1 MIRLSLFIV
10 FQFLFCDLF
19 SQNKLVILDSLTH
32 QPLVGV
38 SFKAFQSK
46 LYLHSD
52 LDGQVLFPAN
62 LPVNDSIIVSML
74 GYESLIYLSNLLPT
88 QILLSPKKY
97 LLREAIIKPVEPK
110 EYILRSFDSFKQN
123 HVPFPYQQQV
133 FYREE
138 FIVNDAYLRFQ
149 EMDMT
154 IYQFPKNNDS
164 RKYYISGSYPKV
176 NQMYRIDDYKQMAD
190 VKASLGKLVSSSF
203 NFNYLSMYSY
213 TKGVNIMNFIFTTLL
228 EDKEIKYTYL
238 GTENIK
244 GYQAMHIQGDH
255 YEGKNLKYSSHI
267 FLEENSY
274 AVIHF
279 SLLASDYD
287 ISKKYLDFKTK
298 AALWLLGIRF
308 KVKKYYTKIQFQ
320 RTKEGIWAVEDF
332 MTMVPLEVKKK
343 KLLDGY
349 MNISYRMSPMIEKS
363 PIPFSSEIYQHNQF
377 LFDNYKSSSRFGDK
391 LSYSIPLVP
400 KQRERLG
407 RVGK

>member
-1 MIRLSLFIV
+1 M
-10 FQFLFCDLF
+10 
-19 SQNKLVILDSLTH
+19 LDSLT
-32 QPLVGV
+32 QKPLVGV
-38 SFKAFQSK
+38 VFRAVKSK
-46 LYLHSD
+46 LYLYSD
-52 LDGQVLFPAN
+52 IEGNIYFPNNLAN
-62 LPVNDSIIVSML
+62 NDTILVSML
-74 GYESLIYLSNLLPT
+74 GYEPVFYLMNLLPT
-88 QILLSPKKY
+88 QIYLSPKKY
-97 LLREAIIKPVEPK
+97 ILREAIVKPNQPK
-110 EYILRSFDSFKQN
+110 EYIQFAFDSFKSN
-123 HVPFPYQQQV
+123 HVPFPYQQKV

-154 IYQFPKNNDS
+154 IYQFPKSNDS

-176 NQMYRIDDYKQMAD
+176 NQMYRLDDYKQMED
-190 VKASLGKLVSSSF
+190 VKKSLGKLVSNSF

-213 TKGVNIMNFIFTTLL
+213 TKGINIMNFIFTTLL
-228 EDKEIKYTYL
+228 EDPEVKFTYL
-238 GTENIK
+238 GTENVK

-255 YEGKNLKYSSHI
+255 FEGKNLKYSSHI
-267 FLEENSY
+267 FLEENSF

-298 AALWLLGIRF
+298 AVLWLLGIRF

-320 RTKEGIWAVEDF
+320 RTKEGVWAVEDF

-349 MNISYRMSPMIEKS
+349 MNISYRMNSIIEKS
-363 PIPFSSEIYQHNQF
+363 PIPFSSEIYQHNQY

-391 LSYSIPLVP
+391 LPYGIPLVP
-400 KQRERLG
+400 KQRERLM
-407 RVGK
+407 RIGK